1 MGVPTGL
8 GQVQRRGI
16 NGLTEPEIQAAAQ
29 AGHRWKL
36 VCSAK
41 RIGEQVEARVRPEQL
56 DPGDPLFDVM
66 GTSAAVT
73 FVTDVL
79 GELTIRESAPGPRTT
94 AYGMLADLLNCVFPA
109 GAATPS
115 PSVTAI

>member
-1 MGVPTGL
+1 
-8 GQVQRRGI
+8 
-16 NGLTEPEIQAAAQ
+16 
-29 AGHRWKL
+29 L

-41 RIGEQVEARVRPEQL
+41 RIGEQVEARVGPEQL
-56 DPGDPLFDVM
+56 DPSDPLFHVM

-94 AYGMLADLLNCVFPA
+94 AYGMLADLLNCVLPP
-109 GAATPS
+109 GSATPS
-115 PSVTAI
+115 PSLTAA